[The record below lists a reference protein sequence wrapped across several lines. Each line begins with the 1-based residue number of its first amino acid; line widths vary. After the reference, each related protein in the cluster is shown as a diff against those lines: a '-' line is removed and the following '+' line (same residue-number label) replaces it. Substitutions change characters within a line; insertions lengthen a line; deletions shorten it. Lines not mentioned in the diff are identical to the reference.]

1 MKYLLKQIRSD
12 VKNFWELFSVL
23 LAHKNKHLRHFAA
36 QSFSHILRKITIDQG
51 LIEIIQSPMADCPE
65 GLSDLWFEVM
75 YGASQELHSKSAE
88 ILEQILEKPNDKMVR
103 YLFIKLFNGI
113 DAAKQQPLFD
123 SIQKSLLDTELGL
136 LILQDS
142 IKLKFGNRLSHL
154 SVLQILEMLEK
165 MVKKGQNPELLA
177 ETLNY
182 LYYFKHS

>member
-1 MKYLLKQIRSD
+1 
-12 VKNFWELFSVL
+12 
-23 LAHKNKHLRHFAA
+23 
-36 QSFSHILRKITIDQG
+36 
-51 LIEIIQSPMADCPE
+51 
-65 GLSDLWFEVM
+65 
-75 YGASQELHSKSAE
+75 
-88 ILEQILEKPNDKMVR
+88 MVR

-136 LILQDS
+136 LVLQDS

-165 MVKKGQNPELLA
+165 MVKKGLNGELLA

-182 LYYFKHS
+182 LYYFKHSQIVKIY